1 MTDFKK
7 GDKPQNQDKPNILA
21 HDDANLFGAA
31 MQNVAPLKP
40 SKIVPHIPPQPKARR
55 LKNVE
60 TLKAFEQIWD
70 FNLQD
75 AESSRGVGAHESL
88 LFHRKGLR
96 LQELTRLKKGDF
108 DLEWTLD
115 LHGMTLEAAEP
126 QLRHFI
132 DQAWLKKRR
141 FLLIIHGKGYNSET
155 GYPILKNLV
164 NQRLQQ
170 FVEVLAFCSAQQKDG
185 GTGAAYVLL
194 KAHKY

>member
-7 GDKPQNQDKPNILA
+7 GNKHQSEGKQSLSQPEDGD
-21 HDDANLFGAA
+21 LFGLA
-31 MQNVAPLKP
+31 MQNVALLKP
-40 SKIVPHIPPQPKARR
+40 SKKVPQLPSQPKARR
-55 LKNVE
+55 LKTPE
-60 TLKAFEQIWD
+60 TIKPFEQIWD

-75 AESSRGVGAHESL
+75 AENTQGVSSHESL

-96 LQELTRLKKGDF
+96 LQDLTRLKKGDF
-108 DLEWTLD
+108 DIEWTLD

-126 QLRHFI
+126 ELRHFI

-170 FVEVLAFCSAQQKDG
+170 FVEVLAFCSARQKDG
-185 GTGAAYVLL
+185 GTGAAYVFL
-194 KAHKY
+194 KAQK